1 MPKDLEMFE
10 NCWRCVFSNFT
21 KSSRLGDWNWSKP
34 SEHGFKA
41 LVGYSKKEKLWWAYG
56 VMTKRPKC
64 AQVRASPLSH

>member
-1 MPKDLEMFE
+1 MPKDLEM
-10 NCWRCVFSNFT
+10 RLKIVGDVFFLILP
-21 KSSRLGDWNWSKP
+21 KVLILP
-34 SEHGFKA
+34 AEHGFKA